1 MIIGICG
8 KSGSGKTTLANQL
21 IEYTNNRTV
30 HLEMDKIGHE
40 VLKLQEVKDDLVKTF
55 GSKVIVNNVVD
66 RKTLG
71 RIVYSSKEEMDKLT
85 DITWGHMQ
93 VLIDEFIDNNKDR
106 IILLDWLLLPLS
118 KYFEMCDIR
127 ILLDIP
133 YEVRKQRAM
142 LRDNITEEAFL
153 LRDKSSI
160 SYNNE
165 DFDVVLKTNNKE
177 EVERKVKL
185 R

>member
-1 MIIGICG
+1 
-8 KSGSGKTTLANQL
+8 
-21 IEYTNNRTV
+21 
-30 HLEMDKIGHE
+30 
-40 VLKLQEVKDDLVKTF
+40 
-55 GSKVIVNNVVD
+55 
-66 RKTLG
+66 
-71 RIVYSSKEEMDKLT
+71 
-85 DITWGHMQ
+85 
-93 VLIDEFIDNNKDR
+93 
-106 IILLDWLLLPLS
+106 
-118 KYFEMCDIR
+118 MCDIR